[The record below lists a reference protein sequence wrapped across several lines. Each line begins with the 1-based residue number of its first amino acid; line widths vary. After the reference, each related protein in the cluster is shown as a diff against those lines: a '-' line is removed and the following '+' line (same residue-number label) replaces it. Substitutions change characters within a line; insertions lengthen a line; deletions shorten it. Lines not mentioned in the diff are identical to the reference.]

1 MELAQKID
9 QILANNG
16 LMFSEKEDI
25 FKAMGEILEATA
37 SAMQKAEPHATE
49 SIRKMQDIASEVID
63 YEYFLKMNPY
73 TIND

>member
-1 MELAQKID
+1 MTLEQKID

-37 SAMQKAEPHATE
+37 CAMQNDEPYATE
-49 SIRKMQDIASEVID
+49 SIDRMLNMGREIMD
-63 YEYFLKMNPY
+63 YEHFIVMNPY
-73 TIND
+73 TVND